1 MYEDDELD
9 EQNLERLMPL
19 LDRFEKMLKRNEEWF
34 FDVDEFELLSDY
46 FYENGKVAKALKAV
60 EIASIQHPSASSFI
74 VRMAH
79 YHTANNNIKRAL
91 ETLKKLEEVEPDSF
105 DLYMARAT
113 IYSKSGRHQRA
124 LNLYKAALKKTS
136 FPEDVWPM
144 IAIEY
149 QVMGNFEM
157 ALKFLKLTL
166 DVNPDDEIAI
176 YNIALCFDL
185 LDKGEEGI
193 SFFNRFTDRNPYCEV
208 AWYHLAILSAKE
220 RMYEE
225 ALRAIDYAI
234 LIDEFFTAAYYEKA
248 RILERTFRYKEA
260 AETYMESFEFE
271 GPTGFSYY
279 KIGLCYLNM
288 LKSEKAESY
297 LTKAIQEDP
306 DLDEAYYELAL
317 LKDEHNAGSEA
328 IYFIGK
334 ALELNDDNTD
344 YLFTSADIHRRAG
357 MLNEAEVI
365 YQGIIEKG
373 IIDPDVFIDYA
384 ELLFDLCEF
393 DEGMEVLYQGVQL
406 NPGSA
411 EMNYRICGYLYTLQE
426 SDEADIYFKKALDI
440 NPERRQFF
448 FELFPKLEQSPSI
461 NTILQNY
468 AKKD

>member
-9 EQNLERLMPL
+9 EQNMEKLLPL
-19 LDRFEKMLKRNEEWF
+19 IDRFEKMLKRNEEYF

-46 FYENGKVAKALKAV
+46 FYENGKMGKAIKAV
-60 EIASIQHPSASSFI
+60 EIASMQHPSASTFI

-79 YHTANNNIKRAL
+79 YHTANNNIKKAF
-91 ETLKKLEEVEPDSF
+91 ETLKRLEQVEPDSF
-105 DLYMARAT
+105 DLFMARAT
-113 IYSKSGRHQRA
+113 IYSKSGRHQKA
-124 LNLYKAALKKTS
+124 LNFYKAALKKAE

-149 QVMGNFEM
+149 QIMGNFEM
-157 ALKFLKLTL
+157 ALKYLKLTL
-166 DVNPDDEIAI
+166 EENPEDEIAI

-193 SFFNRFTDRNPYCEV
+193 TYFNKFTDRNPYCEV

-220 RMYEE
+220 RQYNQ

-234 LIDEFFTAAYYEKA
+234 LIDEYFTAAYYEKA

-260 AETYMESFEFE
+260 ADTYIESFEFE

-288 LKSEKAESY
+288 LKPEKAESY

-306 DLDEAYYELAL
+306 DLDEAFYELAL
-317 LKDEHNAGSEA
+317 LKDEQNAGSEA

-334 ALELNDDNTD
+334 ALELDDENTD
-344 YLFTSADIHRRAG
+344 YLFTSAEIHRRAG

-365 YQGIIEKG
+365 YQSIIEKG
-373 IIDPDVFIDYA
+373 FIDPDVFIDYA

-393 DEGMEVLYQGVQL
+393 EDGMEVLYQGVQL
-406 NPGSA
+406 NPDSA
-411 EMNYRICGYLYTLQE
+411 DMNYRICGYLYTLQE
-426 SDEADIYFKKALDI
+426 SDEADIYFKKALEL

-448 FELFPKLEQSPSI
+448 FELFPKLKQSSSI
-461 NTILQNY
+461 NKIL
-468 AKKD
+468 KDYQSKN